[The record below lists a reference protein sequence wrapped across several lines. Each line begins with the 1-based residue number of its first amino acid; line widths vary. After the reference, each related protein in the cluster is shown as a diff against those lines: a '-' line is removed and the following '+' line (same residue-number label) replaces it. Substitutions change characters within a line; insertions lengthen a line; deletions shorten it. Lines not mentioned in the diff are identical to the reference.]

1 MSRARIEPVSR
12 TEAMQVT
19 EVTIRENRQNRY
31 FRRSEVYGYTKD
43 YNLAHALYSG
53 FPVLRDIGFADHRF
67 LPLTYFLSTFSY
79 RLRQYGPVSVRSP
92 IRNAPA
98 LPSALTGG
106 LVAA

>member
-67 LPLTYFLSTFSY
+67 LPQNLLPVNIFLSIAVGWSGF
-79 RLRQYGPVSVRSP
+79 RPVA

-106 LVAA
+106 FVAA